1 MEQTPG
7 PPSHDRIG
15 DLLAVLS
22 RIAISVE
29 MAPTLEAL
37 LDALRDLIPFSAGG
51 IFVVDAGRHVL
62 RAAATRGYPAGLE
75 VPFGAGVVGTVI
87 RSARPRLV
95 PDVRCAEEYVEARAS
110 TRAQL
115 AVPLL
120 SARGVIGAISLE
132 HDQRDAF
139 TEQDVGLVTLF
150 GQQAA
155 VAIERATLHEQLL
168 RQSLMRREIEVAA
181 EIVRGLA
188 PATMPQMPGIDVHG
202 RSSAAGSVGGD
213 AFDLLEYADGQLG
226 VSIADPRGKGMPA
239 ALLAVAYRSTLR
251 AFVSTDLRLQ
261 SMFSRMSQLIEQSMP
276 AGAFITAFY
285 GILEV
290 HERRMVYANAAHPPG
305 LVLRA
310 DGVTEWLLATGAPLG
325 VPQGGIKE
333 CYVNFRPG
341 DGLVLFTD
349 GVTEAGSRP
358 DAFFDLAGIEAA
370 AREKRAQSAAEIGDG
385 ILEAAAQHAGGRLN
399 DDATVVVLK
408 FIAP

>member
-7 PPSHDRIG
+7 TPSRDRIG

-29 MAPTLEAL
+29 MAPTLEGL
-37 LDALRDLIPFSAGG
+37 LDAVRQLVHYDAGG
-51 IFVVDAGRHVL
+51 IFVVDTGRNVL

-75 VPFGAGVVGTVI
+75 VPVGAGVVGTVI
-87 RSARPRLV
+87 RSGRPRLV

-120 SARGVIGAISLE
+120 SPGGVIGAISLE
-132 HDQRDAF
+132 HDERDAF
-139 TEQDVGLVTLF
+139 TDQDIGLVTLF

-168 RQSLMRREIEVAA
+168 RQSLVQREIDVAA

-188 PATMPQMPGIDVHG
+188 PATIPKMPGIDVHG
-202 RSSAAGSVGGD
+202 RSRAAGSVGGD
-213 AFDLLEYADGQLG
+213 TFDLIEFADGQLG

-251 AFVSTDLRLQ
+251 AFVSTDLRLR

-276 AGAFITAFY
+276 VGAFVTAFY
-285 GILEV
+285 GVVDV
-290 HERRMVYANAAHPPG
+290 HERRMVYANAGHPPG

-310 DGVTEWLLATGAPLG
+310 DGSTEWLPATGAPLG
-325 VPQGGIKE
+325 VPQGAIKE
-333 CYVNFRPG
+333 GYVNFRPG

-349 GVTEAGSRP
+349 GVTEAGSGP
-358 DAFFDLAGIEAA
+358 DTFFELAGIEAA
-370 AREKRAQSAAEIGDG
+370 ARERRAQSAAEIGEG
-385 ILEAAAQHAGGRLN
+385 ILEAAAQQAGGRLD

-408 FIAP
+408 FTAR